1 MLAPDVKGLCFDLRG
16 MPSLQFEDVL
26 AHLIVSDVKA
36 PSTEVPINCFPFQK
50 NITWRTGAETLT
62 AKSPHIDLPVTFLCD
77 ASTVSWGET
86 ILMIVRQYGLGEI
99 IGQTTAGTTGDMT
112 LFNLPLFP
120 FTMTGM
126 RMRCM
131 DGKPHHAKGIVP
143 DKIVT
148 VYANDY
154 LINFDRIL
162 NLALNVK

>member
-1 MLAPDVKGLCFDLRG
+1 M
-16 MPSLQFEDVL
+16 
-26 AHLIVSDVKA
+26 
-36 PSTEVPINCFPFQK
+36 
-50 NITWRTGAETLT
+50 
-62 AKSPHIDLPVTFLCD
+62 PVTFLCD